1 MTGRLRH
8 ARESGE
14 RLVGLDNSR
23 NSLLRLDR
31 AFAAVGQAKSCCRP
45 ALAYCQLS
53 PVLPPGSFRQLKPAP
68 EGRAGQLLH
77 RWQPAGYPQRRHSSN
92 IPRRGVTR
100 TVVASS
106 DLEPARDAS
115 RMRGGLPQMHE
126 MKRHQGQ
133 SGFPTPVGS
142 PRLRRSSPGARMV
155 RHCGGLCY
163 GRGIACYGRR

>member
-1 MTGRLRH
+1 MR
-8 ARESGE
+8 A
-14 RLVGLDNSR
+14 SR
-23 NSLLRLDR
+23 ASVSLGWTIPEIVFCVWTAHLPRLDKLSP
-31 AFAAVGQAKSCCRP
+31 AAVP
-45 ALAYCQLS
+45 LWHNCQLS